1 MGQSRHW
8 LACRSPRKPRE
19 RRAGLSPAVT
29 YVSALAAQSL
39 TERWQLLRRKEGPEE
54 RMYGQHSRSSPPL
67 QGPIQSGWL
76 RRTAQVQ
83 CRDAATGWRGV
94 TVFWSRGRALLQGG
108 EDTLGFLWF
117 GGFVAV
123 VPFLFVCLATRT
135 SDVITPTIKG
145 HPPKAS
151 LTSPKRPPQSSATIF
166 SPLVDLFPFLPPAP
180 QLYRDTIE
188 I

>member
-1 MGQSRHW
+1 MPRCGAVTVWRKNSISRPPSASEL
-8 LACRSPRKPRE
+8 LARVKVDIGLPVVLPASPVS
-19 RRAGLSPAVT
+19 AGRVCLSPAVP
-29 YVSALAAQSL
+29 YVSAPAAQSL

-94 TVFWSRGRALLQGG
+94 TVFWSRGCALLQGG
-108 EDTLGFLWF
+108 EDKLVFLWL

-123 VPFLFVCLATRT
+123 VPFLFGHSDLRCHYSFCHVHDKRT
-135 SDVITPTIKG
+135 
-145 HPPKAS
+145 
-151 LTSPKRPPQSSATIF
+151 
-166 SPLVDLFPFLPPAP
+166 PA
-180 QLYRDTIE
+180 
-188 I
+188 